1 MNKIKVKQLVL
12 KNFESA
18 TSENGS
24 QSSAYDNDLYF
35 VQNTDSIGY
44 LVSTLYRIDVESFDI
59 PWSIATITSSVL
71 SSNFI
76 FLLVD
81 DSIGSNT
88 VECNSNK
95 ELNISKIVG
104 YSIFSKIFEIVNLD
118 TIAISPKYQGQKLG
132 KLLLA
137 SSIEKLKIQ
146 DNSVESIQLEVRESN
161 VKAINL
167 YKSLGFTEDGIRKNY
182 YPLLNTSK
190 RENAILMSK
199 SVI

>member
-59 PWSIATITSSVL
+59 PWSTATITSSVL

>member
-12 KNFESA
+12 KNFDSA

-24 QSSAYDNDLYF
+24 QSSAYDNDLFF
-35 VQNTDSIGY
+35 VQNMDSIGN

-88 VECNSNK
+88 VDCNSNK
-95 ELNISKIVG
+95 DLNISKIVG

>member
-12 KNFESA
+12 KNFDSA

-24 QSSAYDNDLYF
+24 QSSAYDNDLFF
-35 VQNTDSIGY
+35 VQNMDSIGN

-88 VECNSNK
+88 VDCNSNK
-95 ELNISKIVG
+95 DLNISKIVG

-167 YKSLGFTEDGIRKNY
+167 YKSLGFTEDGLRKNY

>member
-12 KNFESA
+12 KNFDSA

-24 QSSAYDNDLYF
+24 QSSAYDNDLFF
-35 VQNTDSIGY
+35 VQNMDSIGN

-76 FLLVD
+76 FLLVE

-88 VECNSNK
+88 VDCNSNK
-95 ELNISKIVG
+95 DLNISKIVG

-167 YKSLGFTEDGIRKNY
+167 YKSLGFTEDGLRKNY